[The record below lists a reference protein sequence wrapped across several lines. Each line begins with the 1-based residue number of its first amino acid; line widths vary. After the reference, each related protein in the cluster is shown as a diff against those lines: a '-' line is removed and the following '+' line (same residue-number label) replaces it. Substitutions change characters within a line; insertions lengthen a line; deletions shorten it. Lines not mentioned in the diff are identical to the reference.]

1 MRRNTVKKITE
12 YRFLFEQLVRRD
24 FTLKYKRTV
33 LGLLWSVLSPLLNLL
48 ITGIIMSHFFGSN
61 IDHYIVFL
69 FIGQLLFSYFTDATN
84 LGMTSLL
91 ENAPI
96 FTKVNVPKYLFL
108 LSKNVSSLL
117 NFAITLVLLLGAIII
132 DGLPITWSYISLLFP
147 ILCLIVF
154 NIGVG
159 FILSALFVFFRDMQ
173 YLWGVFTQL
182 LAWMSAIIYKID
194 SFSTTVQNLFLLNP
208 MYLYI
213 RYFRKVVLDNTVPSV
228 WFHILSAAYAITVF
242 IIGAFMYKK
251 YNHEF
256 LYYV

>member
-1 MRRNTVKKITE
+1 MGGILKKLSNHK
-12 YRFLFEQLVRRD
+12 FLFEQLVRRD

-33 LGLLWSVLSPLLNLL
+33 LGILWSVLSPLLNLL

-96 FTKVNVPKYLFL
+96 FSKVNVPKYLFL
-108 LSKNVSSLL
+108 LSKNVSSLM
-117 NFAITLVLLLGAIII
+117 NFLITLVLLFGAILI
-132 DGLPITWSYISLLFP
+132 DGLPITWKYISLLYP
-147 ILCLIVF
+147 ICCLILF
-154 NIGVG
+154 NIGLG
-159 FILSALFVFFRDMQ
+159 LILSALFVFFRDMQ
-173 YLWGVFTQL
+173 YLWGIFTQL
-182 LAWMSAIIYKID
+182 LSWMSAIIYKID
-194 SFSTTVQNLFLLNP
+194 TFSQTAQNLFLLNP

-213 RYFRKVVLDNTVPSV
+213 RYFRKIILENTMPSVAFHVLAGFYAIVVL
-228 WFHILSAAYAITVF
+228 L
-242 IIGAFMYKK
+242 IGAHMYKK

>member
-1 MRRNTVKKITE
+1 
-12 YRFLFEQLVRRD
+12 
-24 FTLKYKRTV
+24 
-33 LGLLWSVLSPLLNLL
+33 
-48 ITGIIMSHFFGSN
+48 
-61 IDHYIVFL
+61 
-69 FIGQLLFSYFTDATN
+69 
-84 LGMTSLL
+84 MTSLL